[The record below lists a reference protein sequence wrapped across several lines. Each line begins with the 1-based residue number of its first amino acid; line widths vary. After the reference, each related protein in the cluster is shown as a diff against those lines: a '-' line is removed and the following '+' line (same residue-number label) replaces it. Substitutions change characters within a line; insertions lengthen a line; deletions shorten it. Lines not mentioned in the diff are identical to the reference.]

1 MMPLSNSQ
9 SGRHYRRYFGM
20 REQEV
25 ANISLFVMTTW
36 NAILGI
42 LMIFEILPVSY
53 GMYLAF
59 GGMCVI
65 MIASWRTLMGDERP
79 WESPRKYRERI
90 SK

>member
-1 MMPLSNSQ
+1 MN
-9 SGRHYRRYFGM
+9 RDA
-20 REQEV
+20 EI
-25 ANISLFVMTTW
+25 ANLSLFVMTTW

-59 GGMCVI
+59 GGMCGI
-65 MIASWRTLMGDERP
+65 IIASWRTLMGNERP
-79 WESPRKYRERI
+79 WESPRKYRERT

>member
-1 MMPLSNSQ
+1 MN
-9 SGRHYRRYFGM
+9 RDA
-20 REQEV
+20 EI
-25 ANISLFVMTTW
+25 ANLSLFIMTTW

-59 GGMCVI
+59 GGMCGI
-65 MIASWRTLMGDERP
+65 IIATWRTLMGDERP

-90 SK
+90 NRCK

>member
-1 MMPLSNSQ
+1 
-9 SGRHYRRYFGM
+9 M

-59 GGMCVI
+59 GGMCGI

-79 WESPRKYRERI
+79 WESPKKYRQRKTRELP
-90 SK
+90 